1 MSKKNYE
8 KPSTKVVALQQRTM
22 LLAGSLDAL
31 DNYSDGGNPFNSRE
45 MDEFSDFEDFSSFNE
60 VSDFVESDI

>member
-1 MSKKNYE
+1 
-8 KPSTKVVALQQRTM
+8 M